1 MLPKLLSNPNPNPN
15 LNLNPNP
22 DPDPNP
28 DQVLPKL
35 LWLSRH
41 EPAALVATTAVHL
54 AAHDFLFTRLAAPAA
69 EAGGGAAG
77 GGGTCGTHVT
87 DATNAS
93 TTGLL
98 LASGGGW
105 AEALLLEAG
114 LPERLVR
121 IPCMRKSSCM

>member
-1 MLPKLLSNPNPNPN
+1 M
-15 LNLNPNP
+15 
-22 DPDPNP
+22 
-28 DQVLPKL
+28 

-69 EAGGGAAG
+69 EVGGGAAG
-77 GGGTCGTHVT
+77 GGGTCDTHVT

-105 AEALLLEAG
+105 AEALVIEAG
-114 LPERLVR
+114 LPKRLVR
-121 IPCMRKSSCM
+121 IPCIVRP